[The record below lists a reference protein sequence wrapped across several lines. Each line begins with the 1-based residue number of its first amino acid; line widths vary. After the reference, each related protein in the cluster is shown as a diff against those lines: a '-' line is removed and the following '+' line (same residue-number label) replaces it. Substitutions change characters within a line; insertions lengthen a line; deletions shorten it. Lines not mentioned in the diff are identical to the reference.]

1 MKSNNRRLPSMKH
14 LIDNSY
20 LPLDVLHTIQEDRKL
35 LELSHMFP
43 HWFQRRI
50 LEIKQVF
57 NVNLLGPRCHKEHNS
72 GIYIRVFIDD
82 FHQVVLCVHKYH
94 YRFID
99 VQVAVRT
106 YKSLKTII
114 EDFKVQSHFSII
126 NGMDFCVDLPNE
138 FFNSCPKWDNDRIR
152 NEALPEL
159 NKESNDYSIDSYIG
173 HVGIVC
179 NRHYVH
185 GGWNIMIYPDEITPS
200 SLSFIKDA
208 RPRIDNLLE
217 VLHKNNVH
225 TSSDV
230 AIGVLPLDKEEMIKY
245 KEEYRYLKIIKKQ
258 SDYGKECNKNRLLV
272 N

>member
-1 MKSNNRRLPSMKH
+1 MKRNNRKLPSVKH

-72 GIYIRVFIDD
+72 GIYIRVFMDN
-82 FHQVVLCVHKYH
+82 FHQVVLCFHKYN
-94 YRFID
+94 YRFTDI
-99 VQVAVRT
+99 QVAVRT

-114 EDFKVQSHFSII
+114 EDLKVQSHISII

-138 FFNSCPKWDNDRIR
+138 FFNSCPIWNKDIISNT
-152 NEALPEL
+152 ALPEL
-159 NKESNDYSIDSYIG
+159 NSESNDYSIDSYIG
-173 HVGIVC
+173 HIGIVC
-179 NRHYVH
+179 NRNYVH
-185 GGWNIMIYPDEITPS
+185 GGWNIMIYPDEITPLALS
-200 SLSFIKDA
+200 SIKEA
-208 RPRIDNLLE
+208 RSRIDNLME
-217 VLHKNNVH
+217 VLHNNDRH
-225 TSSDV
+225 LDV

-245 KEEYRYLKIIKKQ
+245 KKSIDI
-258 SDYGKECNKNRLLV
+258 
-272 N
+272 

>member
-1 MKSNNRRLPSMKH
+1 MKENNRKQQSMKH

-20 LPLDVLHTIQEDRKL
+20 LPLDVLHTIQKDCKL

-72 GIYIRVFIDD
+72 GIYIRVFMDD
-82 FHQVVLCVHKYH
+82 FHQVVLCFHKYH

-99 VQVAVRT
+99 VQVSVRT

-114 EDFKVQSHFSII
+114 EDLKVQSHISII
-126 NGMDFCVDLPNE
+126 NGMDFCVDLPKE
-138 FFNSCPKWDNDRIR
+138 FFNNCPIGDNDIIR

-159 NKESNDYSIDSYIG
+159 NKESNDYCIDSYIG

-245 KEEYRYLKIIKKQ
+245 KRNIDI
-258 SDYGKECNKNRLLV
+258 
-272 N
+272 

>member
-1 MKSNNRRLPSMKH
+1 MKRNNRKLPSVKH

-72 GIYIRVFIDD
+72 GIYIRVFMDD
-82 FHQVVLCVHKYH
+82 FHQVVLCFHKYN
-94 YRFID
+94 YRFTDI
-99 VQVAVRT
+99 QVAVRT

-114 EDFKVQSHFSII
+114 EDLKVQSHISII

-138 FFNSCPKWDNDRIR
+138 FFNSCPIWNKDIISNT
-152 NEALPEL
+152 ALPEL
-159 NKESNDYSIDSYIG
+159 NSESNDYSIDSYIG
-173 HVGIVC
+173 HIGIVC
-179 NRHYVH
+179 NRNYVH
-185 GGWNIMIYPDEITPS
+185 GGWNIMIYPDEITPLALS
-200 SLSFIKDA
+200 SIKEA
-208 RPRIDNLLE
+208 RSRIDNLME
-217 VLHKNNVH
+217 VLHNNDRH
-225 TSSDV
+225 LDV

-245 KEEYRYLKIIKKQ
+245 KKSIDI
-258 SDYGKECNKNRLLV
+258 
-272 N
+272 

>member
-1 MKSNNRRLPSMKH
+1 MNIKLINMKKNNRKPASMKH

-35 LELSHMFP
+35 LELSRMFP

-57 NVNLLGPRCHKEHNS
+57 NVNFLGPRCHKEHNS
-72 GIYIRVFIDD
+72 GIYIRVIIDD
-82 FHQVVLCVHKYH
+82 SHQVVICVHKYH

-106 YKSLKTII
+106 YKSLKAII
-114 EDFKVQSHFSII
+114 EDLKVQSHISII

-138 FFNSCPKWDNDRIR
+138 FFNNCPIWDNDYIR
-152 NEALPEL
+152 KAALPEL

-173 HVGIVC
+173 HNGIVC
-179 NRHYVH
+179 NRHYVP

-200 SLSFIKDA
+200 ALVFIKEA
-208 RPRIDNLLE
+208 RPRIDNLLA
-217 VLHKNNVH
+217 VLDKND
-225 TSSDV
+225 SKRDSDV
-230 AIGVLPLDKEEMIKY
+230 AIGVLPLDKKEIIKY
-245 KEEYRYLKIIKKQ
+245 KRNVDI
-258 SDYGKECNKNRLLV
+258 
-272 N
+272 